1 MSFFEERVSVLVNA
15 LVSIIKGYEYSVGW
29 YMSLALEKKLQGF
42 KVDYVIAFLLQHI
55 QMLLEALGSD
65 GYAVFVFIEV
75 MVQEYG
81 HLVLIVDRRFAGVV
95 PGSGKAGLGT
105 GQSQKDSSD

>member
-1 MSFFEERVSVLVNA
+1 
-15 LVSIIKGYEYSVGW
+15 
-29 YMSLALEKKLQGF
+29 
-42 KVDYVIAFLLQHI
+42 
-55 QMLLEALGSD
+55 MLLEALGSD

-81 HLVLIVDRRFAGVV
+81 YLVLIVDRWFAGVV
-95 PGSGKAGLGT
+95 LGGGKAGLNT